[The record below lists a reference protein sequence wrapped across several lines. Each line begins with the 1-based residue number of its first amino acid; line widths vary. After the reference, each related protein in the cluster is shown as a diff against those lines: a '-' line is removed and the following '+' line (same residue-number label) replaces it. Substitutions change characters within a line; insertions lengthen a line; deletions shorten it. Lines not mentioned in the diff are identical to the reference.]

1 MKDPILAF
9 GLGLIAS
16 APLLSTLRSE
26 PDGWIP
32 MWLDDKSQVQT
43 ALINTNNIVSIH
55 PVFDGET
62 IMSRKPVINYL
73 DVYLADGRKLTITE
87 DFEEFKKRIRNS
99 K

>member
-1 MKDPILAF
+1 MKDPLLAF

-16 APLLSTLRSE
+16 APLLSTLGSE

-32 MWLDDKSQVQT
+32 MWLDEKTQTET

-73 DVYLADGRKLTITE
+73 DVYLADGRKLTVVE

-99 K
+99 Q